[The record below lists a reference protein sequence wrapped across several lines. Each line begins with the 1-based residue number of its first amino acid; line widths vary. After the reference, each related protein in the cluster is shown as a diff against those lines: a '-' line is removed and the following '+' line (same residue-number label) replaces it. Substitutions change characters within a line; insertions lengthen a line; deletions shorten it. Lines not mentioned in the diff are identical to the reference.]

1 MRNAK
6 LFPVFLL
13 FFVWKLCDMLVQVDL
28 TSRKEGKN
36 VTKFLPRDLWIVI
49 VGMVLL
55 YTGLSFI
62 WPFNMVYMTGEL
74 GMSGTDA
81 SLVLLV
87 NSFVGIISSIIGG
100 LIFDRFSGYISL
112 WIGTIILVLAT
123 LSLSLFHGYPTFI
136 WNLWLVGFAMGM
148 VFSGL
153 YAAAGLTH
161 PTGGRTG
168 FNAIYVAQNIGVAV
182 GPFLAGLLSGF
193 GMGKVYLGAFLFAVF
208 YALFFFIFFRKIDWK
223 SDHIGSETKHRKR
236 GMKRARPTLIG
247 LFSMILLLAT
257 YLFCQLPHVQWQSN
271 LSTYMTSDVGISTA
285 EYGKLWSLNGAL
297 IVLGQFVLIP
307 IVARFKRHLHA
318 QIFIGILLF
327 ALSFIIAMNATVY
340 SGFVLGMIFL
350 TLGEMFA
357 WPAIPTIAYALAPKG
372 SAGLYQ
378 GLVNGMATA
387 ARMLAPF
394 LGAVVVEKFG
404 GITALFVGI
413 FILLGLAVLSTILQR
428 NLQLRDER
436 SRALKG
442 EELSEN
448 L

>member
-1 MRNAK
+1 M
-6 LFPVFLL
+6 
-13 FFVWKLCDMLVQVDL
+13 
-28 TSRKEGKN
+28 
-36 VTKFLPRDLWIVI
+36 TKRLPRDLWIVI

-62 WPFNMVYMTGEL
+62 WPFNMIYMTGEL
-74 GMSGTDA
+74 GMSATSA
-81 SLVLLV
+81 SAVLLV

-112 WIGTIILVLAT
+112 VIGTIILVGGT
-123 LSLSLFHGYPTFI
+123 LSLSLFHGFPSFV
-136 WNLWLVGFAMGM
+136 WNLWIVGFAMGM

-161 PTGGRTG
+161 PSGGRTG

-182 GPFLAGLLSGF
+182 GPFLAGLLSEF
-193 GMGKVYLGAFLFAVF
+193 GMGTVYIGAFAFAVL
-208 YALFFFIFFRKIDWK
+208 YAGFFFWFFRQIDWK
-223 SDHIGSETKHRKR
+223 SERVNGDTKHRKR
-236 GMKRARPTLIG
+236 GMKRSLPTLVG
-247 LFSMILLLAT
+247 AFSMVFLLAA

-271 LSTYMTSDVGISTA
+271 LSTYMVDTMGVTNA

-307 IVARFKRHLHA
+307 VVSRFKKYLHA
-318 QIFIGILLF
+318 QIYIGIVLF
-327 ALSFIIAMNATVY
+327 ALSFVVAMNATVY

-357 WPAIPTIAYALAPKG
+357 WPAIPTIAYQLAPKG

-394 LGAVVVEKFG
+394 LGATLVTSFG
-404 GITALFVGI
+404 GITTLFIGI
-413 FILLGLAVLSTILQR
+413 FVLLALAAVSITLQR
-428 NLQLRDER
+428 VLQKRDQAKFVLKEAEQR
-436 SRALKG
+436 EAL
-442 EELSEN
+442 
-448 L
+448 